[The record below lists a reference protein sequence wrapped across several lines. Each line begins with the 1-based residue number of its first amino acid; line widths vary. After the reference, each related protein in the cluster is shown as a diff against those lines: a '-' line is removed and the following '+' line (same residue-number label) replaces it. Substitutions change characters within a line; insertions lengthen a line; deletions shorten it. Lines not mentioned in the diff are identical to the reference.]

1 MVPVLEMQG
10 ISKRFTGVQ
19 ALKDV
24 NLTLYAGEI
33 HSLIGQNGA
42 GKSTLMKILSGN
54 YTADEGRILINGQ
67 EVVIGNT
74 ADSATLGIGIVH
86 QELSL
91 LNNLTVAENIF
102 LGRELMNGMRLNNR
116 EMSKRARESLHEM
129 WINVCRFII

>member
-1 MVPVLEMQG
+1 MELVLEMQG

-19 ALKDV
+19 ALSDV
-24 NLTLYAGEI
+24 DLQLYAGEI

-54 YTADEGRILINGQ
+54 YIADSGKIFMHGKEVQINGPS
-67 EVVIGNT
+67 
-74 ADSATLGIGIVH
+74 DSAKLGIGIVY

-102 LGRELMNGMRLNNR
+102 WA
-116 EMSKRARESLHEM
+116 ARWSTASG
-129 WINVCRFII
+129 WTTAG